1 MNSHA
6 KIMAVATASLAILL
20 SSCGKADETQVV
32 APIAQQTKTAQD
44 RTEMPK
50 PPEKPRTLDEV
61 LTALPGDV
69 KDSNTFRICAA
80 RAVESCEN
88 MAVTEEA
95 KSKSDISLCD
105 KMKSEEN
112 RESCKNSLIAEEVR
126 KTGDASKC
134 DALKTGKEDCVKNAV
149 LASALKTGDAS
160 KCDAL
165 KPKDGGPR
173 IDDSVD
179 MCVIQIVQATA
190 KSPEDEKKCAPIQS
204 EAIKTSCET
213 FVRTKQ
219 YDR

>member
-1 MNSHA
+1 MHSNV
-6 KIMAVATASLAILL
+6 KIFAASTLALSLL
-20 SSCGKADETQVV
+20 LASCGKGEEAQVT
-32 APIAQQTKTAQD
+32 APVPKPAQSSKDDAQ
-44 RTEMPK
+44 PK

-61 LTALPGDV
+61 LNALPSDV
-69 KDSNTFRICAA
+69 KDSNVFRICAA

-95 KSKSDISLCD
+95 KTKSDISLCD

-112 RESCKNSLIAEEVR
+112 RESCKSSLIAEEVR
-126 KTGDASKC
+126 KSGDASKC
-134 DALKTGKEDCVKNAV
+134 EILKAGKEDCVKNAV
-149 LASALKTGDAS
+149 VASALKSGDPS

-173 IDDSVD
+173 IDDNVD
-179 MCVIQIVQATA
+179 MCVIQVVQATA
-190 KSPEDEKKCAPIQS
+190 KSAEDEKKCAKIQS

>member
-6 KIMAVATASLAILL
+6 KIMAVAAASLVILL
-20 SSCGKADETQVV
+20 SSCGNSDESKVV
-32 APIAQQTKTAQD
+32 APVAQQTKTAQE
-44 RTEMPK
+44 RAEMPK

-61 LTALPGDV
+61 LSALPGDV

-95 KSKSDISLCD
+95 KTKSDISLCD

-112 RESCKNSLIAEEVR
+112 RESCKNSLISEEVR
-126 KTGDASKC
+126 KTGDVVKC

-149 LASALKTGDAS
+149 LASALKTGDVA

-173 IDDSVD
+173 IDDAVD
-179 MCVIQIVQATA
+179 MCVIEIVQATA
-190 KSPEDEKKCAPIQS
+190 KSPEDEKKCASIQS